1 MSRFPFLTQPKVI
14 NQTTAISSY
23 VNFRPRGR
31 GRGENVTTSLA
42 VEYFFNKG
50 PYRFTPAPTLW
61 YKIRHAGP
69 HVKQRDIQ
77 NKTTRA
83 SQAWL
88 SFVFNVPL
96 PNLRPCWLI
105 LYHVTPPAHSKGV
118 FTGFH
123 FQPLG
128 GEMHCGR
135 KVPCHANEYN
145 DPGPVS
151 ARTQT
156 ALNPEFNALIFIHHV
171 FLSQFIEERDTEHK
185 RKWKHNAAPLA
196 GSPYN

>member
-1 MSRFPFLTQPKVI
+1 MWTLDPGEGEGAKMLQQVWLWSTSLIKVPTVLLLPLPCGIKSATLGLMLSSGTSKTKQLAPVKLDFPLFLTFHCL
-14 NQTTAISSY
+14 TC
-23 VNFRPRGR
+23 
-31 GRGENVTTSLA
+31 
-42 VEYFFNKG
+42 G
-50 PYRFTPAPTLW
+50 PA
-61 YKIRHAGP
+61 
-69 HVKQRDIQ
+69 
-77 NKTTRA
+77 
-83 SQAWL
+83 
-88 SFVFNVPL
+88 
-96 PNLRPCWLI
+96 WLI

-118 FTGFH
+118 FTGIH

>member
-96 PNLRPCWLI
+96 PNLRPCM
-105 LYHVTPPAHSKGV
+105 AD
-118 FTGFH
+118 F
-123 FQPLG
+123 
-128 GEMHCGR
+128 
-135 KVPCHANEYN
+135 VPC
-145 DPGPVS
+145 DPASSFKGRIHRYPFPTPWWRDALWEKS
-151 ARTQT
+151 AMPCQRIKWPRPCQCS
-156 ALNPEFNALIFIHHV
+156 NPDRAQSRV
-171 FLSQFIEERDTEHK
+171 
-185 RKWKHNAAPLA
+185 
-196 GSPYN
+196 